1 MDLRR
6 AGNLI
11 CDVGLLVG
19 LIALCVLDAGVSHRW
34 RGVVLGI
41 GTVAM
46 LAAFLI
52 GVPVRIV
59 GWLGGRRA
67 RKIYLDGTI
76 VQGSVFHNG
85 VRFTIGHR
93 TVLHHLDRMPAT
105 IFHGS

>member
-6 AGNLI
+6 VGNLI

-67 RKIYLDGTI
+67 RRAG
-76 VQGSVFHNG
+76 QGAGAAVTSSTSSSETSW
-85 VRFTIGHR
+85 RET
-93 TVLHHLDRMPAT
+93 
-105 IFHGS
+105 S